1 MKKIN
6 YPILILSLFLSV
18 SVNLKI
24 IIDSSLERFIKSFH
38 INFFFIGKVLIVCII
53 FYILFYYL
61 FKLID
66 KIPLSKNK
74 LILNKK
80 NIIIIFLLIFVPTMI
95 YLLSHYPGVYL
106 NDTLFMLYYPVNKM
120 NPVIYGMF
128 ISIVFFSLKVFVS
141 SSTSIFILSLV
152 QAIISCIVVSYGIVW
167 FNKRINNKLLTII
180 LVCYYSLLPI
190 ISSYNMSLDKDTPF
204 SILMLLFFIFVFEIV
219 ESKGGI
225 ITNKKFLIK
234 LIIISSLCVF
244 IRRNGILVIGGS
256 LFLLFLLYGLKYKRY
271 WFLTLLIIMLLPGV
285 ENIALSHWDRIYNK
299 SEVYA
304 IPIQQVGYLV
314 KYYPNRLSDDDYKV
328 LSKVIKNPKE
338 TIQNNYNVFEV
349 DKIKFNDNFDK
360 DKFNKYEKEFLALWI
375 KKYPKNI
382 SAYTKSFLLNDYD
395 LWSVNIFKKRQSI
408 FDVASIYGIDK
419 DIQIHNKRILPKS
432 IYNFLMKYYDIFNT
446 YLNPAGCFIILMITN
461 VYFYTRRKKEMLIIS
476 LPLIILW
483 FILMIGTP
491 CSSALR
497 YMAPY
502 LYILP
507 IIILYGF
514 KITREGDY
522 FDGEKK
528 SKRKFSKKRKIS
540 E

>member
-6 YPILILSLFLSV
+6 YPILILSLFLSI
-18 SVNLKI
+18 SINLKI
-24 IIDSSLERFIKSFH
+24 IIDNSLDKFIKSFH
-38 INFFFIGKVLIVCII
+38 INFFFISKVVILCVI
-53 FYILFYYL
+53 FYFLFYYL

-74 LILNKK
+74 LTLNKK
-80 NIIIIFLLIFVPTMI
+80 NIVFIFLVIFVPTMI

-106 NDTLFMLYYPVNKM
+106 NDTMFMLYYPVSKM

-152 QAIISCIVVSYGIVW
+152 QAIISCIVVSYGVVW
-167 FNKRINNKLLTII
+167 FNKKVNNKLLTII
-180 LVCYYSLLPI
+180 LVCYYSFLPI
-190 ISSYNMSLDKDTPF
+190 ISNYNMSLDKDTPF

-219 ESKGGI
+219 LSKGEI

-234 LIIISSLCVF
+234 LIIISSLCIFV
-244 IRRNGILVIGGS
+244 RRNGILVVVGS
-256 LFLLFLLYGLKYKRY
+256 LFVLFLLYGFNYKRY
-271 WFLTLLIIMLLPGV
+271 WFLTFLILILLPGV

-314 KYYPNRLSDDDYKV
+314 KYYPDRLSDDDYKV
-328 LSKVIKNPKE
+328 LSKIIKNSKE

-349 DKIKFNDNFDK
+349 DNIKFNDNFDK
-360 DKFNKYEKEFLALWI
+360 DKFNKYEKDFLSLWI

-382 SAYTKSFLLNDYD
+382 SAYTKSFLLNDYN
-395 LWSVNIFKKRQSI
+395 LWSVEPLDVEQSVFI
-408 FDVASIYGIDK
+408 NASNYGIEGDK
-419 DIQIHNKRILPKS
+419 QVHNKRILPKC
-432 IYNFLMKYYDIFNT
+432 IYDFFMKYYDIFNT
-446 YLNPAGCFIILMITN
+446 YLNPAGCFIILMIIN
-461 VYFYTRRKKEMLIIS
+461 VYVYTRDKNEIIIIS
-476 LPLIILW
+476 FPLIILW
-483 FILMIGTP
+483 IILMLGTP
-491 CSSALR
+491 FSSALR

-507 IIILYGF
+507 MIILYGF
-514 KITREGDY
+514 MITREGDY
-522 FDGEKK
+522 FESKRK